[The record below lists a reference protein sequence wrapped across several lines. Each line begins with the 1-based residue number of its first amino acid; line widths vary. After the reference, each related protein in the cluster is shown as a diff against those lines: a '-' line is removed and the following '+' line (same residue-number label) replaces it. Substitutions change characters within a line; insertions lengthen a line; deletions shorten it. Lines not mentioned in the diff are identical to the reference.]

1 MLRKIRAAA
10 KSWVVILLMGL
21 LVISFAVWGV
31 GDVFTARFG
40 DAVVQAGSREISPRQ
55 FQTIVNNY
63 KTQIEQQA
71 QRPVTIEEMARFGV
85 IEQVARELGV
95 GESFAAALSQAGIT
109 PADDLVGRQ
118 IREQRAFF
126 DPVTGQFSQ
135 AQYLQLLG
143 QNNIAPAD
151 FEASLR
157 DEVAQSHFASALISG
172 MRAPRLYGAVAVVS
186 QGQARTVSWFAVAPT
201 PADQPAAP
209 TEAQLNAF
217 LQENAARLRRPEF
230 RQLTVVR
237 FSANEQAAAVQVS
250 EAEIARQFQFRRDSL
265 AQPERRSFVQIPV
278 RDAAAGQR
286 VVAALR
292 AGQEPAAVARSVGA
306 EPVAYADQPRTAVV
320 DPAVATVAFSL
331 PAGQVSDVI
340 RGELGL
346 SVVRVNTVTPGVTP
360 TLEATRA
367 AIEQELRTR
376 GAADRVAS
384 LIERYEAA
392 HSGGASL
399 VEAARAAGIAPISL
413 PPVAADGEA
422 PNRQPSGVPPQLLQA
437 AFELPQG
444 GESDVLQGGPNE
456 YFAVRVERVIA
467 PAPPPLAEVRE
478 PLAQA
483 WRLQRLAERVQ
494 SRADALAGRV
504 RSRQPM
510 ANVAQS
516 AGLPLTQTELTR
528 QAAVQALGEAA
539 AARVFAARSGE
550 VVVAAN
556 TGVFLVAR
564 IDRIAGPPAA
574 AAAAQVELAVAS
586 LTQAMLRELGEISRR
601 AAAAQIEPRVD
612 VERARQ
618 AVGVQTDGATA
629 PAGAAPAR

>member
-71 QRPVTIEEMARFGV
+71 QRPVMIEEMARFGV